1 MMRKTRSISIL
12 ALSLVACGDEGGRGE
27 AGGQSGTSGITTV
40 TAGSATAATTE
51 ATTSAS
57 VGSDSEGG
65 SGTSAT
71 GGASATSA
79 TSATTGTSTS
89 TTGFKFDLGS
99 FPDAPP
105 NCGDADVEFSYI
117 WISNSSQGTVS
128 KINTRTLV
136 EEGRYTSGPPGAQ
149 DPSRTSVNLDG
160 DVAVVNRQGGI
171 TKIWAIPERC
181 QDKNNDNVITT
192 STGPNDVLPWGQ
204 DECVAWNTPLLPASR
219 PVAWTTGDKVGE
231 DECGNAIYD
240 NAKVWATGPTGGQT
254 MVYLIDG
261 DTGAIENQV
270 TVPAGSGLGG
280 CYGGAVDQNNDF
292 WCVVYSGGPLVHV
305 RITDLTYEI
314 IPMPIATSSA
324 YGFTV
329 DSKGRSWIG
338 GWNGLVHRYDP
349 MTQQWTQVT
358 VPANYTSLTRGMME
372 DQNGHIWGAALFGA
386 SQGIVRIDSDTAT
399 VVEIVDASKLPG
411 VSTPTGASVDVDGI
425 VWMVDQS
432 KDGGGA
438 WVYDPTTQTAQW
450 VGGLVGPY
458 TYSDMTGWALK
469 NVAGGP
475 SG

>member
-1 MMRKTRSISIL
+1 MKPIRRCLFLTLPI
-12 ALSLVACGDEGGRGE
+12 AVGCGGGGEGRTGS
-27 AGGQSGTSGITTV
+27 ASGGQTSGLTTATGGGPTSGSPGTGGANSGSASGGGTSTT
-40 TAGSATAATTE
+40 G
-51 ATTSAS
+51 TTSA
-57 VGSDSEGG
+57 
-65 SGTSAT
+65 
-71 GGASATSA
+71 
-79 TSATTGTSTS
+79 TGTSTS
-89 TTGFKFDLGS
+89 TTTGFKFDLGA

-105 NCGDADVEFSYI
+105 NCEPGDVEFSYI

-181 QDKNNDNVITT
+181 QDKNNDNTITT

-231 DECGNAIYD
+231 DQCGNPIFE
-240 NAKVWATGPTGGQT
+240 NPKVWATAPSGGQT
-254 MVYLIDG
+254 VVYLIDG
-261 DTGAIENQV
+261 DTGAIDDQI

-305 RITDLTYEI
+305 RIVDLTYEI
-314 IPMPIATSSA
+314 ITMPVTVSSA

-349 MTQQWTQVT
+349 ATSQWTQVT
-358 VPANYTSLTRGMME
+358 VPASYTSLTRGMME

-386 SQGIVRIDSDTAT
+386 SQGIVRIDSDAAT
-399 VVEIVDASKLPG
+399 VVEVIDSTKLPG

-425 VWMVDQS
+425 VWMVDQT

-438 WVYDPTTQTAQW
+438 WVYDPVAQTAQW
-450 VGGLVGPY
+450 FGGLVGPY

>member
-1 MMRKTRSISIL
+1 MRNVRTLYGSLGRTASL
-12 ALSLVACGDEGGRGE
+12 AVAAVLAGCGDGGGGRTA
-27 AGGQSGTSGITTV
+27 AGGGGTGIAT
-40 TAGSATAATTE
+40 ATAATT
-51 ATTSAS
+51 ADTS
-57 VGSDSEGG
+57 VGDG
-65 SGTSAT
+65 SATATGATAGTSAGASGAT
-71 GGASATSA
+71 AASATA
-79 TSATTGTSTS
+79 GGAS
-89 TTGFKFDLGS
+89 TTGFKFDLGA

-105 NCGDADVEFSYI
+105 NCDPGDVEFSYI

-171 TKIWAIPERC
+171 TKIWAIPARC

-231 DECGNAIYD
+231 DECGAPIFENP
-240 NAKVWATGPTGGQT
+240 KVWATAPTGGGSST
-254 MVYLIDG
+254 VVYLLNG
-261 DTGAIENQV
+261 DTGAIENQI
-270 TVPAGSGLGG
+270 TVPAGAGLGG
-280 CYGGAVDQNNDF
+280 CYGGAVDPNNDF

-305 RITDLTYEI
+305 RIVDLTYEI
-314 IPMPIATSSA
+314 IPLPNPSA

-329 DSKGRSWIG
+329 DSKGRSWVG
-338 GWNGLVHRYDP
+338 GWSGIIQRYDP

-358 VPANYTSLTRGMME
+358 VPPTYTSLTRGMME
-372 DQNGHIWGAALFGA
+372 DQNGHIWGAALYDA
-386 SQGIVRIDSDTAT
+386 SQGIVRIDTDTASF
-399 VVEIVDASKLPG
+399 VEVIDATKLPG
-411 VSTPTGASVDVDGI
+411 VLTPTGASVDVDGI

-438 WVYDPTTQTAQW
+438 WVYDPTTQAVQW